1 MTYTRD
7 QLLNSTRRKED
18 HLPSVSHTGAPHP
31 ARYGGNLVD
40 VHEHGAHVVAGMT
53 DHTNVHAAMGR
64 APKIKRAYTDQIPV
78 HSAAERRTS
87 QGVAL
92 GGQHSSALD
101 AISGAMVPTKDGSRS
116 TPPLPKGFANSGG
129 SVVKS
134 HLRPVEIYPGM
145 RSRVNDSLEGQMADV
160 QRAQG
165 KRSRDQYRDET
176 AELSRRI
183 FDEAVGPTQSGHA
196 RPRR

>member
-64 APKIKRAYTDQIPV
+64 PPRAKRAFTDQVPV
-78 HSAAERRTS
+78 HSAAERQTS

-101 AISGAMVPTKDGSRS
+101 AMSGAMVPTKDGSNP
-116 TPPLPKGFANSGG
+116 PPLPKGFANSGG

-183 FDEAVGPTQSGHA
+183 FDEAIGPTQSGHA

>member
-1 MTYTRD
+1 MLTKD
-7 QLLNSTRRKED
+7 QLLNSTRRKD
-18 HLPSVSHTGAPHP
+18 QHIARVSHSGAPDPRH
-31 ARYGGNLVD
+31 YGGNLVD

-53 DHTNVHAAMGR
+53 DQTNVHAAMGR
-64 APKIKRAYTDQIPV
+64 PPRVKTAYTDQVPV
-78 HSAAERRTS
+78 HSAAERQTS

-101 AISGAMVPTKDGSRS
+101 AISGAMVPTKDGSNP
-116 TPPLPKGFANSGG
+116 PPLPKGFANSGG

-145 RSRVNDSLEGQMADV
+145 RSRVNDSAEGQQADV
-160 QRAQG
+160 LRAQG
-165 KRSRDQYRDET
+165 KNARDTYRDET

-183 FDEAVGPTQSGHA
+183 FEEATGPTLSGHV
-196 RPRR
+196 RKRR